1 VASISKR
8 EDKWRADVCIDRM
21 RKSKTF
27 LTKKEATAW
36 ANEQEAGG
44 LLPNKTLRDAI
55 ARYRPAAEKHK
66 GSQSELSRLKHLEAS
81 NLGDI
86 SLERITPAKLSAYR
100 DERLKE
106 VAPVSVRRE
115 LIILSAMFE
124 VAVNEWQWLRENPC
138 KTVKK
143 PLPAPSRRRGISQA
157 EIDAICANLNAM
169 RVGKQV
175 AGMFLLAIETGM
187 RLGELLSLRWEDVS
201 EKKVS
206 LRATKN
212 GDIRQVP
219 LSEKAREIIKQ
230 RSGIDKEC
238 VFTLSQHVASQ
249 TFRRATINGCHFHDS
264 RSEAVTRLS
273 KRLDVLT
280 LAKVIGH
287 RDLKSLMHYYST
299 TADDIADLL

>member
-1 VASISKR
+1 MASIDKR
-8 EDKWRADVCIDRM
+8 NDKWRAEVCIDRK
-21 RKSKTF
+21 RKAKTF
-27 LTKKEATAW
+27 LTKKEAVAW

-44 LLPNKTLRDAI
+44 FLPNKTLRDAI
-55 ARYRPAAEKHK
+55 KRYMPIAEKHK
-66 GSQSELSRLKHLEAS
+66 GSQSELSRLRHLETS
-81 NLGDI
+81 KLGDI
-86 SLERITPAKLSAYR
+86 PLERITPAKLSEYR

-124 VAVNEWQWLRENPC
+124 VAVNEWQWLRDNPC

-143 PLPAPSRRRGISQA
+143 PVPAPARRRGVSQE
-157 EIDAICANLNAM
+157 EIDTICANLNAM

-175 AGMFLLAIETGM
+175 ADMFLLAIETGM
-187 RLGELLSLRWEDVS
+187 RLGELLSLRWSDVA

-212 GDIRQVP
+212 GDIRHVP
-219 LSEKAREIIKQ
+219 LSEKAREIIKR

-280 LAKVIGH
+280 LARVIGH
-287 RDLKSLMHYYST
+287 RDLKSLMMYYKVS
-299 TADDIADLL
+299 ADDIADML